1 MMFKI
6 LKIIFFKDVLIEI
19 REKGNFYYILI
30 LSAVFSLVFTT
41 YLDYKYILF
50 SFYITLLITSMLVN
64 QRISRQEL
72 GKNDE
77 LIVFSLPFDLS
88 IFCIAKI
95 IFNFFIFI
103 FQALLLIFL
112 YNLFSNSYYIE
123 FNYNF
128 ILFTIIYI
136 LGLSIFFTCF
146 SLMLE
151 RIKGEGQFMFI
162 TILPL
167 VVPFLFLSFN
177 TLNQLYYYEFS
188 EFIKLFNLQLLIA
201 FDILLFAVCPI
212 LFSYAL
218 RR

>member
-1 MMFKI
+1 MFKI
-6 LKIIFFKDVLIEI
+6 LKIIFFKDVLIEM
-19 REKGNFYYILI
+19 RDKGNFYYILI
-30 LSAVFSLVFTT
+30 LSAVFSLVFTS
-41 YLDYKYILF
+41 YLDEKYILF

-103 FQALLLIFL
+103 IQAILLIFL

-123 FNYNF
+123 FNNNF
-128 ILFTIIYI
+128 IFFTIIYI

-151 RIKGEGQFMFI
+151 RITGEGQFMFI
-162 TILPL
+162 TILHL
-167 VVPFLFLSFN
+167 VVPFLLLYFN
-177 TLNQLYYYEFS
+177 TLNQLYYYQFN
-188 EFIKLFNLQLLIA
+188 EFIKLFNFQLLIA
-201 FDILLFAVCPI
+201 FDILLFTVCPI

>member
-1 MMFKI
+1 MFKI

>member
-1 MMFKI
+1 MFKI
-6 LKIIFFKDVLIEI
+6 LKIIFFKDVLIEM
-19 REKGNFYYILI
+19 RDKGNFYYILI
-30 LSAVFSLVFTT
+30 LSAVFSLVFTS
-41 YLDYKYILF
+41 YLDEKYILF

-103 FQALLLIFL
+103 IQAILLIFL

-123 FNYNF
+123 FNNNF
-128 ILFTIIYI
+128 IFFTIIYI

-177 TLNQLYYYEFS
+177 TLNQ
-188 EFIKLFNLQLLIA
+188 
-201 FDILLFAVCPI
+201 
-212 LFSYAL
+212 
-218 RR
+218 

>member
-1 MMFKI
+1 MFKI
-6 LKIIFFKDVLIEI
+6 LKIIFFKDVLIEM
-19 REKGNFYYILI
+19 RDKGNFYYIII
-30 LSAVFSLVFTT
+30 LSAVFSLVSTS
-41 YLDYKYILF
+41 YLDEKYILF

-103 FQALLLIFL
+103 IQAILLIFL

-128 ILFTIIYI
+128 IFFTIIYI

-177 TLNQLYYYEFS
+177 TLNQLYYYQFN
-188 EFIKLFNLQLLIA
+188 EFIKLFNFQLLIA

>member
-1 MMFKI
+1 MFKI
-6 LKIIFFKDVLIEI
+6 LKIIFFKDVLIEL
-19 REKGNFYYILI
+19 RDKGNFYYILI
-30 LSAVFSLVFTT
+30 LSAVFSLVFTS

-50 SFYITLLITSMLVN
+50 SFYITLLITNMLVN

-95 IFNFFIFI
+95 IFNFIIFI
-103 FQALLLIFL
+103 FQAILLIFL

>member
-1 MMFKI
+1 
-6 LKIIFFKDVLIEI
+6 
-19 REKGNFYYILI
+19 
-30 LSAVFSLVFTT
+30 
-41 YLDYKYILF
+41 
-50 SFYITLLITSMLVN
+50 MLVN

-103 FQALLLIFL
+103 IQAILLIFL

-128 ILFTIIYI
+128 IFFTIIYI

-177 TLNQLYYYEFS
+177 TLNQLYYYQFN
-188 EFIKLFNLQLLIA
+188 EFIKLFNFQLLIA

>member
-1 MMFKI
+1 MFKI
-6 LKIIFFKDVLIEI
+6 LKIIFFKDVLIEM
-19 REKGNFYYILI
+19 RDKGNFYYILI
-30 LSAVFSLVFTT
+30 LSAVFSVVFTSN
-41 YLDYKYILF
+41 LDEKYILF

-103 FQALLLIFL
+103 IQAILLIFL

-123 FNYNF
+123 FNNNF
-128 ILFTIIYI
+128 IFFTIIYI

-177 TLNQLYYYEFS
+177 TLNQLYYYQFN
-188 EFIKLFNLQLLIA
+188 EFIKLFNFQLLIA

>member
-1 MMFKI
+1 MFKI
-6 LKIIFFKDVLIEI
+6 LKIIFFKDVLIEM
-19 REKGNFYYILI
+19 RDKGNFYYIII
-30 LSAVFSLVFTT
+30 LSAVFSLVFTS
-41 YLDYKYILF
+41 YLDEKYILF

-77 LIVFSLPFDLS
+77 LIVYSLPFDLS

-95 IFNFFIFI
+95 IFNFFIFVI
-103 FQALLLIFL
+103 QAILLIFL

-128 ILFTIIYI
+128 IFFTIIYI

-177 TLNQLYYYEFS
+177 TLNQLYYYQFN
-188 EFIKLFNLQLLIA
+188 EFIKLFNFQLLIA

>member
-72 GKNDE
+72 GKNEE

-95 IFNFFIFI
+95 IFNFIIFI

-201 FDILLFAVCPI
+201 FDILLFTLCPI

>member
-1 MMFKI
+1 MFKI
-6 LKIIFFKDVLIEI
+6 LKIIFFKDVLIEM
-19 REKGNFYYILI
+19 RDKGNFYYILI
-30 LSAVFSLVFTT
+30 LSAVFSLVFTS
-41 YLDYKYILF
+41 YLDEKYILF

-103 FQALLLIFL
+103 IQAILLIFL

-123 FNYNF
+123 FNNNF
-128 ILFTIIYI
+128 IFFTIIYI

-201 FDILLFAVCPI
+201 FDILLFTVCPI

>member
-6 LKIIFFKDVLIEI
+6 LKIIFFKDVLIEL
-19 REKGNFYYILI
+19 RDKGNFYYILI
-30 LSAVFSLVFTT
+30 LSAVFSLVFTS

-50 SFYITLLITSMLVN
+50 SFYITLLITNMLVN